1 MHLFYLFGLFF
12 LMNQKMNICANDVN
26 TMKMTLPISYSYS
39 YSQMYLTQLRL
50 RNSFLRT
57 LINTD
62 YKGFKNHLL
71 LLHNCAKE
79 KINNACQKIVTNY
92 YNNIL
97 HFYSMEEKDVF
108 LIDNLVQI
116 LF

>member
-1 MHLFYLFGLFF
+1 
-12 LMNQKMNICANDVN
+12 MNQKTSIYANEGN
-26 TMKMTLPISYSYS
+26 TMKMILPVSYSHIIV
-39 YSQMYLTQLRL
+39 TQQRL

-62 YKGFKNHLL
+62 YKGFKNHVL

-79 KINNACQKIVTNY
+79 KINDAYQEVLTNF
-92 YNNIL
+92 YNNVL
-97 HFYSMEEKDVF
+97 HYYSMEEKDVF
-108 LIDNLVQI
+108 MIENILQI